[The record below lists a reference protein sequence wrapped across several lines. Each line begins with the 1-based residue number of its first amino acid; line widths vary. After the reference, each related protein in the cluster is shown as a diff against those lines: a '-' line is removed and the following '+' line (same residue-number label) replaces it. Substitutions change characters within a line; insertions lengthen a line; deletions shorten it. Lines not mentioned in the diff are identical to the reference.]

1 MAEEAFEMEKM
12 EPRGFSWRRNST
24 RNINTKISLVLPR
37 YLSAPLASCHDNC
50 KYGGKRSNNNSE
62 EAARIPKRFASK
74 LQKKPLSEEERL
86 YMMEKKFAGTL
97 IKKQK
102 AIFPAMIRQNRVLG
116 HDNVKRFVSV
126 SAKHHI
132 CSSKTK
138 GISRSSQKGGSLVET
153 SEDRETRTQHKQD
166 DEETLF
172 VIKEHKE
179 DSIITPHSS
188 SEETEDYNSEQ
199 ENNANSLPRKL
210 VFRRGKVVE
219 ETLLKDNG
227 DISPRKLVVQYIVV
241 EENKTDCTEVFD
253 NTTIEDHT
261 AANTPAAE
269 NVFGNNVKTLIG
281 AFESVILLGRDGNP
295 LPAAAD
301 NMFSNVKALISAFE
315 SVISQKLLAPNASQ
329 IEIN

>member
-1 MAEEAFEMEKM
+1 M

-24 RNINTKISLVLPR
+24 GNINTKISLVLPR

-62 EAARIPKRFASK
+62 EAARIPKIFSSK
-74 LQKKPLSEEERL
+74 LSEEERL
-86 YMMEKKFAGTL
+86 YMTEKKFAGTL

-102 AIFPAMIRQNRVLG
+102 SIFPTMIRQNRVLG

-138 GISRSSQKGGSLVET
+138 GISRSSQKGGSTVEDT
-153 SEDRETRTQHKQD
+153 ETRTQHRNGRNHRIHETRQTKQ

-179 DSIITPHSS
+179 DSITPQNS
-188 SEETEDYNSEQ
+188 SEETEVINSEQ
-199 ENNANSLPRKL
+199 ENNANILPRKL
-210 VFRRGKVVE
+210 VLRRGKIVE
-219 ETLLKDNG
+219 ETLLKDG
-227 DISPRKLVVQYIVV
+227 DIINPRKLVVQYIVV
-241 EENKTDCTEVFD
+241 EENKKDCTEVFD
-253 NTTIEDHT
+253 NTTIEEDT

>member
-1 MAEEAFEMEKM
+1 MAKEAFEMEKM
-12 EPRGFSWRRNST
+12 EPKGFAWRRNST
-24 RNINTKISLVLPR
+24 GNINTKISLVLPR
-37 YLSAPLASCHDNC
+37 YLSAPLASCHDSC
-50 KYGGKRSNNNSE
+50 KYGGKRSKNDE
-62 EAARIPKRFASK
+62 EAAKIPKRFASK

-102 AIFPAMIRQNRVLG
+102 AIFPAMIRQDRVLG

-126 SAKHHI
+126 SAKHQI

-179 DSIITPHSS
+179 DSIITPQNS
-188 SEETEDYNSEQ
+188 SEETEVKSEQ
-199 ENNANSLPRKL
+199 ENNANSLPRKI
-210 VFRRGKVVE
+210 VFRRGKIVE

-241 EENKTDCTEVFD
+241 EENKKDCT
-253 NTTIEDHT
+253 
-261 AANTPAAE
+261 
-269 NVFGNNVKTLIG
+269 
-281 AFESVILLGRDGNP
+281 
-295 LPAAAD
+295 
-301 NMFSNVKALISAFE
+301 
-315 SVISQKLLAPNASQ
+315 
-329 IEIN
+329 

>member
-1 MAEEAFEMEKM
+1 MAEEVFEMEKM

-24 RNINTKISLVLPR
+24 GNINTTISVVLPR

-50 KYGGKRSNNNSE
+50 KYGGKRSNNNGE
-62 EAARIPKRFASK
+62 EPARIPKRFASK

-138 GISRSSQKGGSLVET
+138 GISRSSQKGGSTVEDT
-153 SEDRETRTQHKQD
+153 NHRIHETRQTKQ

-179 DSIITPHSS
+179 DSITPQNS
-188 SEETEDYNSEQ
+188 SEETEVINSEQ
-199 ENNANSLPRKL
+199 ENNANILPRKL
-210 VFRRGKVVE
+210 VLRRGKIVE
-219 ETLLKDNG
+219 ETLLKDG
-227 DISPRKLVVQYIVV
+227 DIINPRKLVVQYIVV
-241 EENKTDCTEVFD
+241 QGNKKDCTEVFD
-253 NTTIEDHT
+253 NTTIEDDT
-261 AANTPAAE
+261 AANMPAAE
-269 NVFGNNVKTLIG
+269 NLFGNNVKTLIG
-281 AFESVILLGRDGNP
+281 AFESVILLGRDGNSS
-295 LPAAAD
+295 PAAAD

>member
-24 RNINTKISLVLPR
+24 GNINTKISLVLPR

-62 EAARIPKRFASK
+62 EAARIPKIFSSK
-74 LQKKPLSEEERL
+74 LSEEERL
-86 YMMEKKFAGTL
+86 YMTEKKFAGIL

-102 AIFPAMIRQNRVLG
+102 SIFPTMIRQNRVLG
-116 HDNVKRFVSV
+116 HDNVKSV
-126 SAKHHI
+126 
-132 CSSKTK
+132 
-138 GISRSSQKGGSLVET
+138 
-153 SEDRETRTQHKQD
+153 
-166 DEETLF
+166 
-172 VIKEHKE
+172 
-179 DSIITPHSS
+179 
-188 SEETEDYNSEQ
+188 
-199 ENNANSLPRKL
+199 
-210 VFRRGKVVE
+210 RRGKIVE
-219 ETLLKDNG
+219 ETLLKDG
-227 DISPRKLVVQYIVV
+227 DIINPRKLVVQYIVV
-241 EENKTDCTEVFD
+241 EENKKDCTEVFD
-253 NTTIEDHT
+253 NTTIEEDT